1 MHFWEWIKM
10 LFGRSATSDRSQ
22 KRAARPTPD
31 PQKRATNS
39 DRPQKGAAKPTSHQP
54 RTGPAKP
61 TSGRPQKKAAKPTSG
76 RQQKGAAKPTSH
88 QPRTRPAKSTSG
100 RPQKG
105 GVKPTSDRPKKEIA
119 QLTPG
124 RPQTGTD
131 EIKRLNATSETT
143 LSNALKALA
152 PGQRGW
158 ISFNDAARLF
168 SPTGEHPSEWNP
180 AGAAALVEF
189 AARIEH
195 RSAPERNE
203 GQQRVYFTRIR
214 TLIL

>member
-1 MHFWEWIKM
+1 MHFWEWLKM
-10 LFGRSATSDRSQ
+10 LFGRSATSDRPQ
-22 KRAARPTPD
+22 KRAARPTSD
-31 PQKRATNS
+31 PQKRA
-39 DRPQKGAAKPTSHQP
+39 AKPTSD
-54 RTGPAKP
+54 
-61 TSGRPQKKAAKPTSG
+61 

-88 QPRTRPAKSTSG
+88 QPRTKPTSG
-100 RPQKG
+100 RPRKRAA
-105 GVKPTSDRPKKEIA
+105 KPTSDRQQK
-119 QLTPG
+119 
-124 RPQTGTD
+124 GTD

-158 ISFNDAARLF
+158 ISFDDAARLF

-180 AGAAALVEF
+180 AGVAALVEF

-195 RSAPERNE
+195 RSTPERNE
-203 GQQRVYFTRIR
+203 GQQRVCFTRIR